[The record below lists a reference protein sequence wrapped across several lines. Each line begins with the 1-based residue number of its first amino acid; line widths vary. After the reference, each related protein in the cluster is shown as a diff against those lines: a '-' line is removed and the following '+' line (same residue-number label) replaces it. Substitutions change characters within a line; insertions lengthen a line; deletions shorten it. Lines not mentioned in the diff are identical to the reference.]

1 MSEPQAIFKLIDD
14 LAAKGYGIDDII
26 VKVNLPREPKW
37 RDYVKKVVF
46 KKAEAG
52 KAA

>member
-1 MSEPQAIFKLIDD
+1 MSEPRDIFKTIDD
-14 LAAKGYGIDDII
+14 LAAKGYGIDDIV
-26 VKVNLPREPKW
+26 VKVNLPREAKW

-46 KKAEAG
+46 KKYR